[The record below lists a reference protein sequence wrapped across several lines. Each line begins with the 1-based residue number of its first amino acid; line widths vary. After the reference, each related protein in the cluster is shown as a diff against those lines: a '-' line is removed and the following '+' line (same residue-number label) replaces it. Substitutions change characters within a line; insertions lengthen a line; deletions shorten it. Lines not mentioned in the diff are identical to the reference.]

1 MEFGQVDG
9 LVATLGVTLSLEVLQ
24 DNLLTGPQGVQS
36 PEENPLVYFQ
46 DFLALCQE
54 RVERIVD
61 MTLIGE
67 LVENVKNAG
76 LGPEF

>member
-1 MEFGQVDG
+1 MEFGQVYG
-9 LVATLGVTLSLEVLQ
+9 LVATLGLPHSLKVLQ

-36 PEENPLVYFQ
+36 PEENLLVYLQ

-54 RVERIVD
+54 RFEGIVD

-67 LVENVKNAG
+67 LVENVKDAG